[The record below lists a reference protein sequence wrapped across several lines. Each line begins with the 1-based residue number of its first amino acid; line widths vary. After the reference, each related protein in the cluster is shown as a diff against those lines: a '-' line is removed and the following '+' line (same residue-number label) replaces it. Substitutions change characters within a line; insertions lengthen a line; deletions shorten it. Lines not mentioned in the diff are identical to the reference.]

1 MEHMYIF
8 AAIMPYTKPYK
19 YNHYIVSLA
28 YHVIAKWFLK
38 NKPVLRRNYVKYIIS
53 SIETSTKL
61 LNEDSSNRKRSSS
74 LTERGN
80 RNADTL
86 STKDIVMDDTLRM
99 YHEDLAETCI
109 DFLARHTYSPF
120 SALPKRL
127 PVVETLLKDGISQ
140 SWLIG
145 HNVMTITTSNCSS
158 VATNSGFCERC
169 SLLNRQPTSSSS
181 NLSLS
186 EKAQQNSS
194 RYTKASLQ
202 YSNAT
207 DSCGSS
213 DLTGNTTL
221 SSMSSYHLSIEGNNA
236 NSKSTS
242 RQASTSSTGSIDLP
256 SRRGSN
262 PDALNANKEQIL
274 ALSNT
279 NLYSTNASS
288 DSSIQQK
295 VCARSC
301 TGWAELVIRRPTGI
315 ISWVMRIQNPI
326 STSNVSNDMP
336 FCDLISLFMPS
347 IGGVFGKDFLN
358 EHPINNIM
366 TQHQPEEELRPVK
379 EKKVAKTTKL
389 KASNMPSFSKTQ
401 APAIDIPKSKH
412 KYPERHVGSS
422 YSDDDEEKSCEDSSG
437 KSRNPVRRVNSS
449 PEMRSKYLANREKER
464 EKDKEVMH
472 LQQPQQ
478 QAFIIPDMKKKCYT
492 KKSCE
497 AIPEEITGN
506 LFVSDFFY

>member
-61 LNEDSSNRKRSSS
+61 LNEDSSNRKRSTS

-80 RNADTL
+80 RNADNL
-86 STKDIVMDDTLRM
+86 STKDIVMDENLRM

-169 SLLNRQPTSSSS
+169 CLLNRQPTSSSS
-181 NLSLS
+181 NFSLS
-186 EKAQQNSS
+186 DKAQQPNSS

-213 DLTGNTTL
+213 DLTGNNTTL

-242 RQASTSSTGSIDLP
+242 RQASTSSTASIDLP

-262 PDALNANKEQIL
+262 PDALNVNKDQIL
-274 ALSNT
+274 GLSNT

-288 DSSIQQK
+288 VSSIQEK
-295 VCARSC
+295 ICARSC
-301 TGWAELVIRRPTGI
+301 TGWAELCIRRPTGI

-326 STSNVSNDMP
+326 STSNVPNDMP
-336 FCDLISLFMPS
+336 FCDLISLFLPS
-347 IGGVFGKDFLN
+347 MGGVFGKDFLN
-358 EHPINNIM
+358 EPINDVAP
-366 TQHQPEEELRPVK
+366 QQQQAEEPRPVK
-379 EKKVAKTTKL
+379 EKKVTKPIKMKSPIIPL
-389 KASNMPSFSKTQ
+389 HNKPQ
-401 APAIDIPKSKH
+401 APAIDIPNTKH
-412 KYPERHVGSS
+412 KYPERQVGSS
-422 YSDDDEEKSCEDSSG
+422 YSDDDEHEDKSYEDASG

-464 EKDKEVMH
+464 EKEKEIILVKQ
-472 LQQPQQ
+472 LQQQ
-478 QAFIIPDMKKKCYT
+478 QAFNIPDMKKKCYT

-497 AIPEEITGN
+497 AIPEEITGGF
-506 LFVSDFFY
+506 LF

>member
-61 LNEDSSNRKRSSS
+61 LNEDSSNRKRSTS

-80 RNADTL
+80 RNAENL
-86 STKDIVMDDTLRM
+86 STKDIVMDENLRM

-120 SALPKRL
+120 SAIPKRL

-169 SLLNRQPTSSSS
+169 CLLNRQPISSPS
-181 NLSLS
+181 NISLS
-186 EKAQQNSS
+186 EKAQLPNSS

-242 RQASTSSTGSIDLP
+242 RQASTSSTGSIDIP

-262 PDALNANKEQIL
+262 PDALNVNKEQML
-274 ALSNT
+274 GLSNT

-288 DSSIQQK
+288 VSSIQDK
-295 VCARSC
+295 ICARSC
-301 TGWAELVIRRPTGI
+301 TGWAELCIRRPTGV
-315 ISWVMRIQNPI
+315 ISWVMRIQNQI
-326 STSNVSNDMP
+326 STSNIPNDMP

-358 EHPINNIM
+358 EPINNIM
-366 TQHQPEEELRPVK
+366 PQHQPEEEPRPMK
-379 EKKVAKTTKL
+379 EKKVIKPIKVKL
-389 KASNMPSFSKTQ
+389 TSMPSHSKTQ
-401 APAIDIPKSKH
+401 APAIDIPNTKNNH
-412 KYPERHVGSS
+412 QERHVDSS
-422 YSDDDEEKSCEDSSG
+422 YSDDEDGKSLEDSSG

-449 PEMRSKYLANREKER
+449 PEMRSKYLENREKER
-464 EKDKEVMH
+464 EKEKEKPI
-472 LQQPQQ
+472 QQPP
-478 QAFIIPDMKKKCYT
+478 QAFVIPEMKKKCYT

-497 AIPEEITGN
+497 AIPEEITGE
-506 LFVSDFFY
+506 FF

>member
-19 YNHYIVSLA
+19 YNPYIVSLA

-38 NKPVLRRNYVKYIIS
+38 NKPIFRRNYVKYIIS

-61 LNEDSSNRKRSSS
+61 LNEDSSNRKRSTS

-80 RNADTL
+80 RSSEAVNTN
-86 STKDIVMDDTLRM
+86 DIIMDETMRM
-99 YHEDLAETCI
+99 FHEDLAETCI

-145 HNVMTITTSNCSS
+145 HNLMTITTSNCSS
-158 VATNSGFCERC
+158 GAPNGGFCERC
-169 SLLNRQPTSSSS
+169 FLLNRQTTSSSTS
-181 NLSLS
+181 SYSLS
-186 EKAQQNSS
+186 DKTQNQNST

-207 DSCGSS
+207 ESCGSS
-213 DLTGNTTL
+213 DLTGNTV
-221 SSMSSYHLSIEGNNA
+221 SSMSSYHLSIEGNNS

-242 RQASTSSTGSIDLP
+242 RQASTSSTGSIDIS

-262 PDALNANKEQIL
+262 PDALNGNKDQML
-274 ALSNT
+274 NLSNT

-288 DSSIQQK
+288 ESSIQQK
-295 VCARSC
+295 LCVRSC
-301 TGWAELVIRRPTGI
+301 TGWAELCIRRPTGI

-326 STSNVSNDMP
+326 STSNFPNEMP
-336 FCDLISLFMPS
+336 FSDLISLFLPS
-347 IGGVFGKDFLN
+347 AGGAFEKNFFTENPSSSNL
-358 EHPINNIM
+358 
-366 TQHQPEEELRPVK
+366 QQPQSQQPQPSEEESKQIK
-379 EKKVAKTTKL
+379 EKKPTKIM
-389 KASNMPSFSKTQ
+389 KQSASSLHSKTQ
-401 APAIDIPKSKH
+401 ALAIDIPNSRQ
-412 KYPERHVGSS
+412 KYADRPVGSS
-422 YSDDDEEKSCEDSSG
+422 YSDDDEDKSYEDSSG
-437 KSRNPVRRVNSS
+437 KLRNPVRRVNSS
-449 PEMRSKYLANREKER
+449 PEMRSKYLANREKEK
-464 EKDKEVMH
+464 EKE
-472 LQQPQQ
+472 QQIHQTQQ
-478 QAFIIPDMKKKCYT
+478 INISDWKKKCQKNT

-497 AIPEEITGN
+497 AIPEENSGN
-506 LFVSDFFY
+506 YNI